1 MEKIVEKYIELRD
14 TYHKCMDKKEKGIL
28 TDEDSEL
35 YDSKMENFRKEA
47 GAYYGVEEIDSDYA
61 LEAFNGDGKLQTQ
74 LMAYDINE
82 NEKDSKERTR

>member
-35 YDSKMENFRKEA
+35 YDSKMESFRKEA
-47 GAYYGVEEIDSDYA
+47 GAYYGVKEIDSDYA
-61 LEAFNGDGKLQTQ
+61 LEAFNRDGKLQTQ

-82 NEKDSKERTR
+82 NEKDSKEHTL

>member
-35 YDSKMENFRKEA
+35 YDSKMESFRKEA
-47 GAYYGVEEIDSDYA
+47 GAYYGVKEIDSDYA
-61 LEAFNGDGKLQTQ
+61 LETFNRDGKLQTQ